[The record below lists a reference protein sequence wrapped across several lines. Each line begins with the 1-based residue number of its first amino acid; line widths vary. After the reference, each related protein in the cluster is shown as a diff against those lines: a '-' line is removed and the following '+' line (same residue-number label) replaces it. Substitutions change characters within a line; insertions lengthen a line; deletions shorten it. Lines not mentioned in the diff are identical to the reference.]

1 MMRLAAIAIALSC
14 AVPASASDDSG
25 FVDWARAHAVALP
38 ACAGMSQPAALDVLD
53 AVVGDARVVALG
65 EPAHGAHEP
74 LAFRNC
80 LFRYLV
86 EQQGFTAIALETGL
100 NESRHLQDYASGGE
114 GDAQSIARRGFTWG
128 FWRYPENAELLDW
141 IRNYNMDPAHGRKIC
156 LYGIDMS
163 GGDSGGLWKN
173 ARVTLDD
180 SLAFLTRT
188 APQRSERLRQR
199 VEPFLGRFNVPA
211 YVAMPVS
218 ERARLR
224 SALGDLIGFFDRNR
238 SSLIGASSEAD
249 YHWARQNAVAGR
261 QLEALFQVSG
271 LPGDGGALSPG
282 DYKADAARDAAMA
295 ANVRWAH
302 EREGPKGRILLFAH
316 NGHVMNARTR
326 GGIWSVYAQAPAAM
340 GEHLRAALG
349 QKLMIMAIAGGS
361 MGPISSREEKPASV
375 DTALAQVGREHFLL
389 DLRSAQKGA
398 PAARWLAQTQSLRS
412 NFGTENLLVPASAFD
427 ALLFFDRL
435 TPAVPR

>member
-1 MMRLAAIAIALSC
+1 MMRLAVLAIALLC
-14 AVPASASDDSG
+14 AMPASAADDSG
-25 FVDWARAHAVALP
+25 FVEWARAHAITVP
-38 ACAGMSQPAALDVLD
+38 ACAGMSQPAALEALD
-53 AVVGDARVVALG
+53 AVVGKARVVALG

-100 NESRHLQDYASGGE
+100 NESRRLHDYSAGGE
-114 GDAQSIARRGFTWG
+114 GDAQDVARRGFTWG
-128 FWRYPENAELLDW
+128 FWRYPENVELLDW
-141 IRNYNMDPAHGRKIC
+141 IRNYNADPAHGRKIR

-163 GGDSGGLWKN
+163 GGDSSGLWKN

-180 SLAFLTRT
+180 SLAFLAR
-188 APQRSERLRQR
+188 AASSKSGRIRERA
-199 VEPFLGRFNVPA
+199 EPFVDRFNVPA
-211 YVAMPVS
+211 YVAMPVG
-218 ERARLR
+218 ERTRLR
-224 SALGDLIGFFDRNR
+224 SALGDLANFFDRNR
-238 SSLIGASSEAD
+238 ASLIAASSEAD
-249 YHWARQNAVAGR
+249 YNWARQNAVAAR

-271 LPGDGGALSPG
+271 LPGDDGALSPG
-282 DYKADAARDAAMA
+282 DYKADAVRDAAMA
-295 ANVRWAH
+295 ANVRWAL

-316 NGHVMNARTR
+316 NGHVMNVRTH
-326 GGIWSVYAQAPAAM
+326 GGIWSIYAEAPAAM

-349 QKLMIMAIAGGS
+349 EKLVIMAIAGGS
-361 MGPISSREEKPASV
+361 TGQASSREEKPASL

-389 DLRSAQKGA
+389 DLRHAQKDG
-398 PAARWLAQTQSLRS
+398 PAAGWLEQTQSLRS
-412 NFGTENLLVPASAFD
+412 NFDTENLLVPASAFD